1 MLPISVVIETRQ
13 GVDVG
18 NKREYKKYNKSFF
31 LKKLI
36 KSNSI
41 YGFAWLAALDKHRAQ
56 EKKKDKRNIRYF
68 MIIPVGLRGVREGHR
83 PGDE

>member
-31 LKKLI
+31 FKKLI

-56 EKKKDKRNIRYF
+56 EKKKDKEI
-68 MIIPVGLRGVREGHR
+68 
-83 PGDE
+83 